1 MPHQAIH
8 ARFCPAIRLGAR
20 DAEAGPLPE
29 GTLVAPKRAIRS
41 VPKDPQAMPVHRVRK
56 AYEQVNDQLREL
68 IVSGELAPGE
78 RLPNEAVLAR
88 EFGVSRAT
96 VREAL
101 RILTAQNLIRTTK
114 GAGGGSYVTL
124 PTVDHISEFLRGNLN
139 LLSESEHVTLE
150 EFLEL
155 RELIEVPAARLA
167 AEPRK
172 PGRRQAPPRLDPRAS
187 RCACRR
193 RSSSRYNKG
202 FHTVVVEACGNTLL
216 YIAAQPVFTVLQTH
230 LARSPLGQELSPLDQ
245 RAPPRES
252 WRRSQRGRRRRRRA
266 DARAPGVPA
275 PRLRAGLAAR
285 RHHAAAGVTPP
296 ARRRPCPRH
305 RAVRRRAR
313 GGRSSSPT
321 SAPR

>member
-1 MPHQAIH
+1 V
-8 ARFCPAIRLGAR
+8 
-20 DAEAGPLPE
+20 AG
-29 GTLVAPKRAIRS
+29 VRKIRS
-41 VPKDPQAMPVHRVRK
+41 VPGDADAMPVRRVRK

-139 LLSESEHVTLE
+139 LLSESEYVSLE
-150 EFLEL
+150 EFLEI

-167 AEPRK
+167 AT
-172 PGRRQAPPRLDPRAS
+172 
-187 RCACRR
+187 
-193 RSSSRYNKG
+193 RSSAHDLERLRKSIPEQPLGMTTQEQFVYNKG
-202 FHTVVVEACGNTLL
+202 FHTAIVEACANTLL

-230 LARSPLGQELSPLDQ
+230 LARSSLG
-245 RAPPRES
+245 RGFH
-252 WRRSQRGRRRRRRA
+252 RSINEHHHRILGAIEAGDA
-266 DARAPGVPA
+266 DG
-275 PRLRAGLAAR
+275 AAR
-285 RHHAAAGVTPP
+285 EMQAHLEYLRPAYERAWRHAVSM
-296 ARRRPCPRH
+296 RK
-305 RAVRRRAR
+305 RA
-313 GGRSSSPT
+313 
-321 SAPR
+321 

>member
-1 MPHQAIH
+1 VSLERKIRPV
-8 ARFCPAIRLGAR
+8 PA
-20 DAEAGPLPE
+20 E
-29 GTLVAPKRAIRS
+29 GEI
-41 VPKDPQAMPVHRVRK
+41 MPVRRVRK

-139 LLSESEHVTLE
+139 LLSESEHVSLE

-167 AEPRK
+167 A
-172 PGRRQAPPRLDPRAS
+172 QRAS
-187 RCACRR
+187 EADVDRLRDSIPER
-193 RSSSRYNKG
+193 PLRMTTQEQVVYNKG
-202 FHTVVVEACGNTLL
+202 FHTVIVEACSNTLL

-230 LARSPLGQELSPLDQ
+230 LARSTLGRSFHRSINEHHRGILDSIQ
-245 RAPPRES
+245 GGDADGAAEQMRAHLEYLRPAYERA
-252 WRRSQRGRRRRRRA
+252 WRHAVAIRRRA
-266 DARAPGVPA
+266 
-275 PRLRAGLAAR
+275 
-285 RHHAAAGVTPP
+285 
-296 ARRRPCPRH
+296 
-305 RAVRRRAR
+305 
-313 GGRSSSPT
+313 
-321 SAPR
+321 